1 MRDHAA
7 LEHAKAMRQ
16 EMTEPEKRLW
26 YQLRAKRFEGIKFRR
41 HKVVGNY
48 IPDFSSNDPKLIIEV
63 DGDSHGLSEDYDARR
78 TASLEKAGYRVV
90 RLTNADV
97 MGNMDG
103 VLVLLTEILREMRA
117 LAPLP
122 TLSPEGE
129 RALR

>member
-117 LAPLP
+117 LPPLP

>member
-1 MRDHAA
+1 MRDPAA

-90 RLTNADV
+90 RFSNADV
-97 MGNMDG
+97 MGEMEG

-117 LAPLP
+117 LPPLP
-122 TLSPEGE
+122 TLSPKGE

>member
-1 MRDHAA
+1 MRDPAA

-16 EMTEPEKRLW
+16 EMTEPEQRLW

-78 TASLEKAGYRVV
+78 TASLETAGYRVV
-90 RLTNADV
+90 RFSNADV
-97 MGNMDG
+97 MGEMDG
-103 VLVLLTEILREMRA
+103 VLVLLTEILSEMRA
-117 LAPLP
+117 SPPLP

>member
-1 MRDHAA
+1 MRDPAA
-7 LEHAKAMRQ
+7 LEHAKAMRK
-16 EMTEPEKRLW
+16 EMTEPEARLW

-63 DGDSHGLSEDYDARR
+63 DGDSHGLSEDYDSRR
-78 TASLEKAGYRVV
+78 TASLEKAGYRMV
-90 RLTNADV
+90 RFSNADV
-97 MGNMDG
+97 MGEMDG

-117 LAPLP
+117 SPPLP

>member
-1 MRDHAA
+1 MRDPAA

-90 RLTNADV
+90 RFSNADV
-97 MGNMDG
+97 IGEMEG

-117 LAPLP
+117 LPPLP
-122 TLSPEGE
+122 TLSPKGE

>member
-1 MRDHAA
+1 MRDPAA

-90 RLTNADV
+90 RFSNADV
-97 MGNMDG
+97 IGEMEG

-117 LAPLP
+117 LPPLP
-122 TLSPEGE
+122 TLSPKGE
-129 RALR
+129 RAL